1 MDKNIIINQEMIDYI
16 FLNTENNNETQKK
29 LIKFN
34 NNLGR
39 NKKLQISVLQANFL
53 QFIIKIKK
61 IKNCLEIGTFTGY
74 STLAMALSTP
84 KNGKILTIDKDKI
97 SQNIAR
103 KFLFEA
109 NVSNKVKMLTGD
121 GLLLLEEIYKKK
133 EKFDLIFI
141 DADKENYISYF
152 NYSVKMINNNG
163 LIVIDNT
170 LWKGEVLSMN
180 SKDKLTKIIKNFN
193 NYIKN
198 YNINKYIMPLG
209 DGFTI
214 CFK

>member
-53 QFIIKIKK
+53 QFIIKIQK

-103 KFLFEA
+103 KFLYEA

-163 LIVIDNT
+163 LIIIDNT
-170 LWKGEVLSMN
+170 LWKGEVLSIN